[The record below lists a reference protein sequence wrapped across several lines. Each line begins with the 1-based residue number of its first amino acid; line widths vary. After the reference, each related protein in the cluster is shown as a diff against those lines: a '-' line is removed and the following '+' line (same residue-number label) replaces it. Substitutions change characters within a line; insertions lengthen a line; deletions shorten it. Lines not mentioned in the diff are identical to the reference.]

1 MNADAVFINA
11 LYVDVNEPINVGQPN
26 NWSVSLP
33 ASLDSVIPAD
43 LSTFSTITFHLT
55 KGSNSAVV
63 TGTAAALNL
72 LSVGEGVSGTGIPSG
87 TTITD
92 FDSTTNTV
100 TFSSTATQTYNGS
113 LSVWLLNLPAS
124 AISAGDAPIPTQY
137 DAITGQ
143 IIVSDVSA
151 ASGGFISLDGKII
164 NTNTSGEL
172 NVNSDLGQVTID
184 NLTSYPIVVN
194 NVSASKSTTS
204 TTLSGV
210 DIIDTNQPAATEQ
223 MLLVYQGGNVID
235 EYQGTAGQ
243 TEQQLEQ
250 GSPVA
255 VIQGSSTSYAPEAG
269 LRWQWKLQTTLA
281 RSSVPGGLGPWGFAS
296 SLVDGENNNNNPWYY
311 LDANDKPTAADSTG
325 TTSTPFGQLVTK
337 SDSDPAFEES
347 ISGTVQNWFAILVH
361 LRQRAIRRRPD
372 RPAGEG

>member
-1 MNADAVFINA
+1 M
-11 LYVDVNEPINVGQPN
+11 
-26 NWSVSLP
+26 
-33 ASLDSVIPAD
+33 
-43 LSTFSTITFHLT
+43 
-55 KGSNSAVV
+55 

-92 FDSTTNTV
+92 FDGTTNTV

-164 NTNTSGEL
+164 NTNTFGEL

-184 NLTSYPIVVN
+184 NLTNYPIVVN

-223 MLLVYQGGNVID
+223 TLFVYQPGNVID
-235 EYQGTAGQ
+235 EYQGTAGK

-250 GSPVA
+250 GSPFA
-255 VIQGSSTSYAPEAG
+255 MIHGSSTSYAPLAG
-269 LRWQWKLQTTLA
+269 LRWRWQLQTTLT
-281 RSSVPGGLGPWGFAS
+281 RSPIPGGLGPWGFAS
-296 SLVDGENNNNNPWYY
+296 SLVDGETNNNNPWYY
-311 LDANDKPTAADSTG
+311 LDANGNPTPADSTG
-325 TTSTPFGQLVTK
+325 TTSTPFGQLVT
-337 SDSDPAFEES
+337 S
-347 ISGTVQNWFAILVH
+347 
-361 LRQRAIRRRPD
+361 
-372 RPAGEG
+372 